1 MYFGVYKAPS
11 SGPLK
16 TEREERVMARASPLF
31 TQDISIWQG
40 YNKLHQP
47 V

>member
-1 MYFGVYKAPS
+1 MSFGLYKAPS

-16 TEREERVMARASPLF
+16 TERDMTPASPLF
-31 TQDISIWQG
+31 RQDISIWQG

>member
-1 MYFGVYKAPS
+1 MSFGVYKAPS
-11 SGPLK
+11 SCPLK
-16 TEREERVMARASPLF
+16 TEREERDTTPASPLF
-31 TQDISIWQG
+31 RQDISIWQG